1 MVQLLLC
8 EKGVEGPIFSYF
20 VVPDETEIVL
30 FVESGGTVVATVI
43 VSTEPGT
50 CYFFSQ
56 LGVEQS
62 KYNYCQ
68 VRELSHLPSS
78 HPHPPPVGAPAQAA
92 TLSWSTRINRIL
104 RVETKYHT

>member
-20 VVPDETEIVL
+20 VVRDETEIVL

-62 KYNYCQ
+62 KQSKYNYCQ

-78 HPHPPPVGAPAQAA
+78 QPHPPPV
-92 TLSWSTRINRIL
+92 
-104 RVETKYHT
+104 